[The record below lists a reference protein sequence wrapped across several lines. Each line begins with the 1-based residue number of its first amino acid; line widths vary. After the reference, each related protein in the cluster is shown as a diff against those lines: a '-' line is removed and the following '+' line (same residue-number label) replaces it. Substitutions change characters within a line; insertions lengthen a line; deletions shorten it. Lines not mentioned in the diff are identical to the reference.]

1 MNWNKIVKVLVG
13 RSLIDILDLKIA
25 VTSYFPIDVN
35 LQLSSHKRAYSQAK
49 PEHARA
55 AGIILNV
62 FYILYT
68 KLFTVLMFLF
78 PAIDTE
84 FTGLNLNNETKNR
97 YL

>member
-1 MNWNKIVKVLVG
+1 M
-13 RSLIDILDLKIA
+13 
-25 VTSYFPIDVN
+25 SYFTIDVN
-35 LQLSSHKRAYSQAK
+35 LHYSSHERAYFKAK

-62 FYILYT
+62 FCISYT